1 MVNRFT
7 TTALYGLLVAIMS
20 LGLTLTQA
28 NASESAAPQGT
39 WTKFKANTKG
49 GWGITNTDGASY
61 IEFDEAF
68 KTKKAPDLKVL
79 LSPRPIDQVT
89 NRNALEGAVVV
100 TELKS
105 YSGAQRF
112 RLPDGINLAD
122 YQSVLIHCE
131 KYTYVWSGGSL
142 K

>member
-1 MVNRFT
+1 MFNKALT
-7 TTALYGLLVAIMS
+7 TTLHGLLVAIIS
-20 LGLTLTQA
+20 LGLTLQQV
-28 NASESAAPQGT
+28 NASETAAPQGT
-39 WTKFKANTKG
+39 WTKFKAKTKG
-49 GWGITNTDGASY
+49 GWSITSADGVSY

-79 LSPRPIDQVT
+79 LSPKPVDQVT
-89 NRNALEGAVVV
+89 NRNALDGAVVV

-112 RLPDGINLAD
+112 KLPDGINLED
-122 YQSVLIHCE
+122 FESVLIHCE
-131 KYTYVWSGGSL
+131 KYTFVWSGGSL